1 MASFLQPTYSGWNK
15 AVPLTLSGLCVCV
28 CVCACARAHV
38 CVLLDTRA
46 LSILGWWEVGGPGR
60 LPRRPATWR
69 LSLGPPTCSHPAD
82 AQPSGG
88 PGAALLSPLPRQ
100 GQGPSTPR
108 RGCTASPHQPHL
120 CFLQGSWWPCL
131 VAQIPAQA
139 EVWMPSLVCAVP
151 TSPLPPCVGPRAS
164 SLELEQ
170 PEPSRGRP
178 GCWSKQGWGSNP
190 TAPASPGTE
199 QPPCPV
205 LSSTCVMGARMAAVS
220 WPQGPAD
227 SRGPAQRGWCPRRP
241 PLGWTRAREEPHSG
255 GPCEALPRCCPILRS
270 DPGPGGADPP
280 QSTAWRGDVG
290 TTFASGL
297 SGLPA
302 SGGSWT
308 LHKIPERTRNGA
320 EATSERLS
328 IPTTDS

>member
-108 RGCTASPHQPHL
+108 RGCTASRTSRTCASFREAGGPAWWPRYPPRRKCGCPAWCAPCPPLLCLPAWDPGHPASSWSSQSLPEAARGAGPSRAGVQTPPHL
-120 CFLQGSWWPCL
+120 H
-131 VAQIPAQA
+131 
-139 EVWMPSLVCAVP
+139 
-151 TSPLPPCVGPRAS
+151 PRAPN
-164 SLELEQ
+164 SL
-170 PEPSRGRP
+170 
-178 GCWSKQGWGSNP
+178 
-190 TAPASPGTE
+190 
-199 QPPCPV
+199 PV
-205 LSSTCVMGARMAAVS
+205 LFF
-220 WPQGPAD
+220 
-227 SRGPAQRGWCPRRP
+227 
-241 PLGWTRAREEPHSG
+241 
-255 GPCEALPRCCPILRS
+255 LPR
-270 DPGPGGADPP
+270 
-280 QSTAWRGDVG
+280 V
-290 TTFASGL
+290 
-297 SGLPA
+297 
-302 SGGSWT
+302 
-308 LHKIPERTRNGA
+308 
-320 EATSERLS
+320 
-328 IPTTDS
+328 